1 MKSIPTSVIG
11 AGKLACALVPLLGPA
26 GFPVDSVASRRLA
39 SARRACR
46 GVPDATATRDVD
58 RAVRRARLV
67 LLAVPDSEI
76 APVALDLAACD
87 GWKGRT
93 VLHHAGS
100 LGVEP
105 LEPLG
110 ALGAAVGVMHPLQS
124 LGRPDLAAEALAGS
138 RARIEGDPRGRAVA
152 SRLARG
158 LGLKPLHLPGRMS
171 KKDRTTYHAAAALV
185 SNDLIA
191 LLDLGT
197 ELFESLGLSRTAAR
211 GALLALARGT
221 LSQAGGGLKGAM
233 TGPVVR
239 GDTETLDEHL
249 RVLRRRSPED
259 AEVHRLL
266 SRRLARLARRHSS
279 RRN

>member
-1 MKSIPTSVIG
+1 MKPIPTSVIG

-26 GFPVDSVASRRLA
+26 GFPVDSVASKRLA

-46 GVPDATATRDVD
+46 GVSQVITTRDLD
-58 RAVRRARLV
+58 QAVRGARLV

-76 APVALDLAACD
+76 SPVALRLADCD
-87 GWKGRT
+87 GWERRT

-158 LGLKPLHLPGRMS
+158 LGLTPLRLPARLS
-171 KKDRTTYHAAAALV
+171 KENRSTYHAAAALV

-211 GALLALARGT
+211 GALLALAQGT
-221 LSQAGGGLKGAM
+221 LSQAEGGLKGAL

-239 GDTETLDEHL
+239 GDTETFNEHL
-249 RVLRRRSPED
+249 RILRRRSPDD

-266 SRRLARLARRHSS
+266 SRRLARLARRHGS